1 MITIAIELNHVI
13 RNINKQLLKYYKRD
27 YHPELDIDNIDCV
40 KENVLDKYIK
50 FNSKKERN
58 EFIYIDYPYEIF
70 GCAKTMDKE
79 LAPWITKYLVD
90 LSNYE
95 EDDVELFFFSMN
107 EESLTIQSS
116 FFFLSKIGTRVRK
129 IVFPRKYDEIKS
141 QCDVV
146 ITASA
151 ATINAFEDKETIYKV
166 LIDNPLVTDIKDKAN
181 KVYSSLIDFIKNEGI
196 LHKLHEFVNLKKN
209 KK

>member
-70 GCAKTMDKE
+70 GCAKAMDSN
-79 LAPWITKYLVD
+79 LPRDITNWMEEM
-90 LSNYE
+90 SNR
-95 EDDVELFFFSMN
+95 ED
-107 EESLTIQSS
+107 
-116 FFFLSKIGTRVRK
+116 
-129 IVFPRKYDEIKS
+129 
-141 QCDVV
+141 
-146 ITASA
+146 
-151 ATINAFEDKETIYKV
+151 
-166 LIDNPLVTDIKDKAN
+166 
-181 KVYSSLIDFIKNEGI
+181 
-196 LHKLHEFVNLKKN
+196 
-209 KK
+209 